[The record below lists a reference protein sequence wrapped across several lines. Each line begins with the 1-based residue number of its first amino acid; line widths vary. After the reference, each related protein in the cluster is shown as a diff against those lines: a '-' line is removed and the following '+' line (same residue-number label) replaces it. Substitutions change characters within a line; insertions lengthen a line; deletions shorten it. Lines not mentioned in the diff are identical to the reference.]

1 MPGSRVSTPRGLAS
15 NRVKVPLVD
24 LYRPRTAARRCLE
37 SEVPRRSCTSATPK
51 EVRHEQKMPAAVGAP
66 GRNWVYSPTTW
77 YRPVPPSTP
86 QSQTMTTGEV
96 EALTI
101 EDCMDFVVHL
111 GLPPELGLRLFAELD
126 AEGGLTATEAE
137 ANSPQDMEWLVSH
150 FGPKIE
156 TRFLLFWPQMV
167 PALRRCVDFGFGWS
181 GAKRPTP
188 RPSLDST
195 RMAMALGAVGE
206 TTEVTEPTE
215 AAASFRKPFLSRE
228 LDLYQTQVETFQA
241 ALKASKPRHSF
252 GRGCNGPSAHPLR
265 QRQHS
270 ARLSAAASSKLSR
283 QPGQGWSTRWLA
295 GSKKLAGYL
304 EPGV

>member
-37 SEVPRRSCTSATPK
+37 LEVPRPATSTSTRQK
-51 EVRHEQKMPAAVGAP
+51 EVRHEQKMPAALGAP
-66 GRNWVYSPTTW
+66 GRGWVYSPTTW

-111 GLPPELGLRLFAELD
+111 GLPAELGLRLFAELD

-181 GAKRPTP
+181 GAKRPS

-195 RMAMALGAVGE
+195 RAMAMALGAVGE
-206 TTEVTEPTE
+206 TTEPTEPTGQ
-215 AAASFRKPFLSRE
+215 AAASCRKPFLSRE

-241 ALKASKPRHSF
+241 ALKASKPRHSC
-252 GRGCNGPSAHPLR
+252 GRGCNGPSANPLR

-270 ARLSAAASSKLSR
+270 ARLSAAASSKQSR
-283 QPGQGWSTRWLA
+283 QPGQGWSTR
-295 GSKKLAGYL
+295 
-304 EPGV
+304 

>member
-181 GAKRPTP
+181 GAKRPS

-206 TTEVTEPTE
+206 TTEPTEPTE

-252 GRGCNGPSAHPLR
+252 GRGCNGPSAHPVR

-295 GSKKLAGYL
+295 GSQKLARCL

>member
-1 MPGSRVSTPRGLAS
+1 
-15 NRVKVPLVD
+15 
-24 LYRPRTAARRCLE
+24 
-37 SEVPRRSCTSATPK
+37 
-51 EVRHEQKMPAAVGAP
+51 
-66 GRNWVYSPTTW
+66 
-77 YRPVPPSTP
+77 
-86 QSQTMTTGEV
+86 MTTGEV

-101 EDCMDFVVHL
+101 EDCTDFVVHL
-111 GLPPELGLRLFAELD
+111 GLPAELGLRLFAELD

-181 GAKRPTP
+181 GAKRPS

-215 AAASFRKPFLSRE
+215 AAGSFRKPFLSRE

-252 GRGCNGPSAHPLR
+252 GRGCNGPSAHPVR

-283 QPGQGWSTRWLA
+283 QPGQGWSTR
-295 GSKKLAGYL
+295 
-304 EPGV
+304 